1 NGADELGALP
11 ASVPAGGSGRTRGPA
26 GRGPGGSGQKS
37 PWPMILLI
45 GGGSVLLLALLV
57 CGGLGFAAWQIS
69 RGVSNFA
76 NAMRPPETLDEA
88 LAGVKAGHPL
98 PEEVGLVY
106 FQPAGVGEDPRGGG
120 GGAPARPLHHRPHQ
134 TPPDASG

>member
-1 NGADELGALP
+1 MGATTTAPTAARCSWEVAMPGFNDHDELEALP
-11 ASVPAGGSGRTRGPA
+11 ASVPAGRSGRTRGPA

-76 NAMRPPETLDEA
+76 NAMRPPETLDE
-88 LAGVKAGHPL
+88 
-98 PEEVGLVY
+98 
-106 FQPAGVGEDPRGGG
+106 
-120 GGAPARPLHHRPHQ
+120 
-134 TPPDASG
+134 